1 MKGTKHAKAIEDVS
15 SKKGY
20 ATLALLT
27 RQKGKPSTSSK
38 GVSRNQRNL
47 FVLMVKFKQIYKY

>member
-1 MKGTKHAKAIEDVS
+1 MERTKHAKAIEDVS

-27 RQKGKPSTSSK
+27 RQKGKSSTSSK
-38 GVSRNQRNL
+38 GVSRNQWNL
-47 FVLMVKFKQIYKY
+47 Y